1 MKEIK
6 IDGINWIIQDIKGNV
21 YTLKNDNYIIS
32 KLIEDT
38 KC

>member
-1 MKEIK
+1 MEKIK
-6 IDGINWIIQDIKGNV
+6 IDGVEWIIQDIKGNV

-32 KLIEDT
+32 KLIEDI